1 MATLITTIIVAAE
14 DCLGITIQMLEE
26 VDYLETII
34 TWTLVLVV
42 EGYSVIIPAIPSIPI
57 PTSTTTKTVGV
68 YSATSTK
75 TTIRTKAEVS
85 LGIIPLQIHSVTP
98 LVATTAILVRQDRSK
113 GPSVLLATSN
123 SKVRIIK

>member
-1 MATLITTIIVAAE
+1 
-14 DCLGITIQMLEE
+14 
-26 VDYLETII
+26 
-34 TWTLVLVV
+34 V

-85 LGIIPLQIHSVTP
+85 LGIIPLQKHSVTP

-123 SKVRIIK
+123 EKGTRLMITMSIV